1 MKPWQKG
8 YELEYLRGLEER
20 WDGYNKHSLSP
31 FSQMKKNSLANY
43 LDKDMVVMEDNYSYI
58 IKDNLSNDIIIIDPA
73 ESELI
78 LEKIKNKKLQLKAI
92 LLTHHHNDHT
102 AGVNDILKF
111 FSVPVY
117 SPSKNILGTSSEV
130 SNNDEIK
137 TSFINFKVI
146 ILVI

>member
-58 IKDNLSNDIIIIDPA
+58 TNIVNTPSKINMFKGVAIGEKQRGDRVVDKVNFDPDNYFDLVISNPPYIQLQK
-73 ESELI
+73 S
-78 LEKIKNKKLQLKAI
+78 LEDGSNKKYADQQNQFQIDFCHTLK
-92 LLTHHHNDHT
+92 HDN
-102 AGVNDILKF
+102 
-111 FSVPVY
+111 
-117 SPSKNILGTSSEV
+117 
-130 SNNDEIK
+130 
-137 TSFINFKVI
+137 
-146 ILVI
+146 

>member
-58 IKDNLSNDIIIIDPA
+58 TNI
-73 ESELI
+73 
-78 LEKIKNKKLQLKAI
+78 
-92 LLTHHHNDHT
+92 
-102 AGVNDILKF
+102 VNT
-111 FSVPVY
+111 
-117 SPSKNILGTSSEV
+117 PSK
-130 SNNDEIK
+130 
-137 TSFINFKVI
+137 INMFKGVAI
-146 ILVI
+146 GEKQRGDRVVDKVNFDPDNYFDLVKR